1 MADESEQRSDETTED
16 WEARNRAAAEA
27 SVRGDTDEVPPAVP
41 AEVPPAADEDG
52 WGQ

>member
-1 MADESEQRSDETTED
+1 MADESEQRSDETTEA

-27 SVRGDTDEVPPAVP
+27 SVRGDTDEAPPAEPV
-41 AEVPPAADEDG
+41 EVPPAADEGG